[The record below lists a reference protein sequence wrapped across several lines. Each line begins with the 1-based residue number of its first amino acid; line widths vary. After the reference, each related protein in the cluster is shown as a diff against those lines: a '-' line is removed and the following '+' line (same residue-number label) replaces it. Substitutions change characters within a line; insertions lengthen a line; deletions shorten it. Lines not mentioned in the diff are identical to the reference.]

1 MPSVGHQKHKSYAK
15 MREESDLSL
24 EVVILLIFGVFMSLF
39 GLLLFRIHRGALPYS
54 PDSMYGLFLVLVS
67 IQTITMGKTPFGDL
81 RRSWMVIIIGIG
93 TAAIGMTACFIPGP
107 LTGFVRTL
115 AGSLLAVGGASLLF
129 QLFVSEQKA
138 RSWMKVPGVLRHLT
152 VAAGLV
158 YLLSVISG
166 IVTLLPV
173 LTTNPQTAGLLI
185 IYGLSFFY
193 LAWSIQAVGRRF
205 PPEIPPKSAPRPLE
219 LDNPYPK
226 SSFSFFRDASLP
238 FSLAVL
244 ILMAVLLTVLGF
256 LLFPVTMGVLSFS
269 PDGQFGLLLVIMAIQ
284 MMAMGDT
291 PLGQYKRSWLMIL
304 IGIGFAALG
313 VFSSIVP
320 GILTSMI
327 QMLLGLLNII
337 GGVVLLVMRFLPMLH
352 EIGLPE
358 AAASAIPPILK
369 KMMVIQTVL
378 NLVGIAF
385 GLSMFLPGLV
395 PGQVIAGILIIYGL
409 LLFGLASILLKI
421 EELAQAEKR

>member
-1 MPSVGHQKHKSYAK
+1 

-67 IQTITMGKTPFGDL
+67 IQTITIGKTPFGDL

-107 LTGFVRTL
+107 LTEFVRIL

-138 RSWMKVPGVLRHLT
+138 RSWMKVPGILRHLT

-166 IVTLLPV
+166 IVTLLPG

-205 PPEIPPKSAPRPLE
+205 PPEIPPKSAPRPLD
-219 LDNPYPK
+219 LDNSYPK
-226 SSFSFFRDASLP
+226 SGFSFFRDASLP

-256 LLFPVTMGVLSFS
+256 LLFPVTLGILPFS

-320 GILTSMI
+320 GILTGMI

-337 GGVVLLVMRFLPMLH
+337 GGGVLLVMRFLPMLH
-352 EIGLPE
+352 GIGLPE
-358 AAASAIPPILK
+358 AEASAIPPILK

-385 GLSMFLPGLV
+385 GLSMSLPGLV
-395 PGQVIAGILIIYGL
+395 PGQVIAGILVIYGL

-421 EELAQAEKR
+421 EEIAQAEKR